1 MSSATPSSCIQ
12 PAATRIDDDT
22 ALAPRRGVLKI
33 GGATLFTTPSWPER
47 IASFQ
52 HQVDQLF
59 VLVGGGDTVESM
71 RRACELY
78 PTLDPVAMHWRCVQ
92 LLDATWEVACELL
105 PKATPISDWNGLQ
118 SALKPTRSALFL
130 VRVGAYYHSASH
142 TTIPKHWL
150 PHHGWETT
158 TDALG
163 WLLCKLT
170 GAQRLWLIKHC
181 DCESIATLQEAAQ
194 QGIIDPELARLA
206 AQDNGSNSVE
216 ILFVRG

>member
-1 MSSATPSSCIQ
+1 MSSALPPSSLH
-12 PAATRIDDDT
+12 PAAPRIANDT
-22 ALAPRRGVLKI
+22 PVAPRRGVLKI
-33 GGATLFTTPSWPER
+33 GGATLFTTSSWPET
-47 IASFQ
+47 IETIQ

-105 PKATPISDWNGLQ
+105 PKATPISDWNSLQ
-118 SALKPTRSALFL
+118 SALATSRNSLYL
-130 VRVGAYYHSASH
+130 VRVGAYYQSAPNPS
-142 TTIPKHWL
+142 IPEAWL
-150 PHHGWETT
+150 PRHGWETT

-170 GAQRLWLIKHC
+170 GAQRLWLIKQC
-181 DCESIATLQEAAQ
+181 DCEGIASLQAAAQ
-194 QGIIDPELARLA
+194 TGIIDPELARLA
-206 AQDNGSNSVE
+206 AQDRFSNTVE
-216 ILFVRG
+216 VLFVRG

>member
-1 MSSATPSSCIQ
+1 MSSATPSSREQ
-12 PAATRIDDDT
+12 PAATRIADDT
-22 ALAPRRGVLKI
+22 PLAPRRGVLKI
-33 GGATLFTTPSWPER
+33 GGATLFTTPSWPAR
-47 IASFQ
+47 IESFQ
-52 HQVDQLF
+52 HQADQLF

-105 PKATPISDWNGLQ
+105 PNATPITDWNGLQ
-118 SALKPTRSALFL
+118 SALEPSKSGLFL
-130 VRVGAYYHSASH
+130 VRVGAYYHSAAH
-142 TTIPKHWL
+142 PDIPENWL

-170 GAQRLWLIKHC
+170 GARRLWLIKQC
-181 DCESIATLQEAAQ
+181 DCEGIASLQRAAQ
-194 QGIIDPELARLA
+194 QGIIDSELARLA
-206 AQDNGSNSVE
+206 AQDNGSDAVE

>member
-1 MSSATPSSCIQ
+1 
-12 PAATRIDDDT
+12 
-22 ALAPRRGVLKI
+22 VLKI
-33 GGATLFTTPSWPER
+33 GGATLFTAPWWPAR
-47 IASFQ
+47 IESFQ

-105 PKATPISDWNGLQ
+105 PNATPISDWNELQ
-118 SALKPTRSALFL
+118 FALASLHKGLFL
-130 VRVGAYYHSASH
+130 VRVGAYYQSGTNPA
-142 TTIPKHWL
+142 IPESWL
-150 PHHGWETT
+150 PRHGWETT

-170 GAQRLWLIKHC
+170 GAQRLWLIKQC
-181 DCESIATLQEAAQ
+181 DCDGIASLQGAAQ

-206 AQDNGSNSVE
+206 AQDLGSNMVDV
-216 ILFVRG
+216 LFVRW